1 MNSQSAKAFRLIS
14 LLLTSFLGI
23 VISTSVSAEHD
34 RWKVRLRGIGI
45 VPDDS
50 SGPIVLNNTTALGVG
65 VSVDEAFVPELDITY
80 ILTPH
85 WGIEVIA
92 GIANH
97 DGVLLAGLGPT
108 DGFKLFDTWVL
119 PPTII

>member
-50 SGPIVLNNTTALGVG
+50 SGPYC
-65 VSVDEAFVPELDITY
+65 S
-80 ILTPH
+80 
-85 WGIEVIA
+85 
-92 GIANH
+92 
-97 DGVLLAGLGPT
+97 
-108 DGFKLFDTWVL
+108 
-119 PPTII
+119 